1 MNLKLWK
8 NFTKKSKSTLRPTAA
23 ADYDLTVYLKEDTT
37 LDKPTFLLDSVDLS
51 CNYAQ
56 FSGRYYFIQDIRMGI
71 THQYEVECITD
82 YAATYKNIMGQST
95 FFIERSSHTYDVNIT
110 DNYISQKQ
118 TYAILQHQVNVFDD
132 LGYLSVSSGS
142 FILRVV
148 GAQGIQTQTVENP
161 GITSYLVAPWEL
173 EQILDFLFTDTN
185 FTDVITDGIVKAF
198 FNPFQYI
205 VDLIWVPIDIF
216 NYDLHHP
223 SALRNQVRIGW
234 WNTLVGAIVLNENFY
249 STEALPTFTKR
260 YNDFRDLNS
269 DWTKFKVYAPLIGQ
283 FEISAIDVYQ
293 DDLYIHYLIDSVSG
307 SGLFLITH
315 GSNNASGAKII
326 YQETFDFGVK
336 VQIGQVATNVV
347 NIGSNLLSAAGSAV
361 SGNYVSTATS
371 VMNAIMNTIQP
382 TPSVKGQSANKII
395 YKNPF
400 LSILRYTADTAEI
413 PMYFSGRPLY
423 QHKQISSIPGYIK
436 CADADIDLSG
446 LAGDREQ
453 VNSLLNGGFYYE

>member
-82 YAATYKNIMGQST
+82 YAATYKNIIGQANL
-95 FFIERSSHTYDVNIT
+95 FVERASHTYDVNIT

-118 TYAILQHQVNVFDD
+118 TYAISQQQVNVFND
-132 LGYLSVSSGS
+132 LNYISVSSGT

-216 NYDLHHP
+216 NYDLYHP
-223 SALRNQVRIGW
+223 QAIRNQVRIGW
-234 WNTLVGAIVLNENFY
+234 WNTLVSAIVLTENFY
-249 STEALPTFTKR
+249 STEELPIFTKR
-260 YNDFRDLNS
+260 YNDFRDYNS
-269 DWTKFKVYAPLIGQ
+269 DWTRFKVYAPLIGQ
-283 FEISAIDVYQ
+283 FELSATDVYQ
-293 DDLYIHYLIDSVSG
+293 NDLYVHYLIDSVAG

-315 GSNNASGAKII
+315 GPNNASGAKII

-336 VQIGQVATNVV
+336 VQIGQVATDVV

-371 VMNAIMNTIQP
+371 VMNAIMNTIQ
-382 TPSVKGQSANKII
+382 
-395 YKNPF
+395 
-400 LSILRYTADTAEI
+400 
-413 PMYFSGRPLY
+413 
-423 QHKQISSIPGYIK
+423 
-436 CADADIDLSG
+436 
-446 LAGDREQ
+446 
-453 VNSLLNGGFYYE
+453 

>member
-8 NFTKKSKSTLRPTAA
+8 SFTKKSKSTLRPTAA

-37 LDKPTFLLDSVDLS
+37 LDKPTFLLDTVDLS

-82 YAATYKNIMGQST
+82 YGATYKNIIGQGT
-95 FFIERSSHTYDVNIT
+95 FFIERASHSYDVNIT
-110 DNYISQKQ
+110 DDYISQKQ
-118 TYAILQHQVNVFDD
+118 TYAISQQQVNVFND
-132 LGYLSVSSGS
+132 LSYISVSQGS

-148 GAQGIQTQTVENP
+148 GAQGIQTQTVANP

-173 EQILDFLFTDTN
+173 EQILDFLFTDSN
-185 FTDVITDGIVKAF
+185 FADVITDGIVKAF

-216 NYDLHHP
+216 DYDLHH
-223 SALRNQVRIGW
+223 SSSIRNQVRIGW
-234 WNTLVGAIVLNENFY
+234 WNTLVSAIVITEDFLA
-249 STEALPTFTKR
+249 SEALPTFTKR

-269 DWTKFKVYAPLIGQ
+269 DWTRFKVYAPLIGQ
-283 FEISAIDVYQ
+283 FELSAIDVYQ
-293 DDLYIHYLIDSVSG
+293 NDLYAHYLIDSISG

-315 GSNNASGAKII
+315 GSNNVSGAKII

-382 TPSVKGQSANKII
+382 TPSVKGQSASKII

-413 PMYFSGRPLY
+413 PMYYSGRPLY
-423 QHKQISSIPGYIK
+423 QHKQISLIPGYIK
-436 CADADIDLSG
+436 CADADIELSG
-446 LAGDREQ
+446 LSGDREE

>member
-8 NFTKKSKSTLRPTAA
+8 SFTKKSKSTLRPTAA

-82 YAATYKNIMGQST
+82 YGATYKNIIGQANL
-95 FFIERSSHTYDVNIT
+95 FIERASHTYDVNIT

-118 TYAILQHQVNVFDD
+118 TYAITQKQVNVFND
-132 LGYLSVSSGS
+132 LYYISVSEGS

-148 GAQGIQTQTVENP
+148 GAQGISTQTSANP

-173 EQILDFLFTDTN
+173 EQILDFLFTDSN
-185 FTDVITDGIVKAF
+185 FADVITDGIVKAF

-216 NYDLHHP
+216 AYDLHHTGHT
-223 SALRNQVRIGW
+223 RNQVRIGW
-234 WNTLVGAIVLNENFY
+234 WNTLVSAIVLTDNFY
-249 STEALPTFTKR
+249 NTVQISAFTKR
-260 YNDFRDLNS
+260 YNDFRDYNS
-269 DWTKFKVYAPLIGQ
+269 DWTRFKCYAPLIGQ
-283 FEISAIDVYQ
+283 FELSALDVYQ
-293 DDLYIHYLIDSVSG
+293 DDLYVHYLIDSVAG

-336 VQIGQVATNVV
+336 VQIGQVATDVV

-371 VMNAIMNTIQP
+371 VMNAVMNTIQP
-382 TPSVKGQSANKII
+382 TPSVKGQSASKII

-413 PMYFSGRPLY
+413 PMYYSGRPLY

-436 CADADIDLSG
+436 CADADIELSG
-446 LAGDREQ
+446 LSGDREE
-453 VNSLLNGGFYYE
+453 VNLLLNGGFYYE

>member
-82 YAATYKNIMGQST
+82 YAATYKNIIGQANL
-95 FFIERSSHTYDVNIT
+95 FVERASHTYDVNIT

-118 TYAILQHQVNVFDD
+118 TYAISQQQVNVFND
-132 LGYLSVSSGS
+132 LNYISVSSGT

-216 NYDLHHP
+216 NYDLYHP
-223 SALRNQVRIGW
+223 QAIRNQVRIGW
-234 WNTLVGAIVLNENFY
+234 WNTLVSAIVLTENFY
-249 STEALPTFTKR
+249 STEELPIFTKR
-260 YNDFRDLNS
+260 YNDFRDYNS
-269 DWTKFKVYAPLIGQ
+269 DWTRFKVYAPLIGQ
-283 FEISAIDVYQ
+283 FELSATDVYQ
-293 DDLYIHYLIDSVSG
+293 NDLYVHYLIDSVAG

-315 GSNNASGAKII
+315 GPNNASGAKII

-336 VQIGQVATNVV
+336 VQIGQVATDVV

-382 TPSVKGQSANKII
+382 TPSVKGQSASKMI
-395 YKNPF
+395 YKNPY
-400 LSILRYTADTAEI
+400 LSLLRYTADTAEI
-413 PMYFSGRPLY
+413 PMYYSGRPLY

-436 CADADIDLSG
+436 CADADIELSG
-446 LAGDREQ
+446 LAGDREE
-453 VNSLLNGGFYYE
+453 VNLLLNGGFYYE